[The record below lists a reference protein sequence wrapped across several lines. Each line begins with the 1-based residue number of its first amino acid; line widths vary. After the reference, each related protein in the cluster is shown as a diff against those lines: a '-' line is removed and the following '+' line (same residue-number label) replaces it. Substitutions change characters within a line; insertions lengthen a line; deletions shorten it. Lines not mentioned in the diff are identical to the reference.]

1 MHNHFSKIAYR
12 SPDFIIPHSLAPNK
26 NEALFIVLSKRFP
39 PRFQSNF
46 HSRLW
51 PHKNPFNCVASPAY
65 HPHAPGCAHYH
76 YHESRLWIR
85 PASQV
90 LWEPP
95 FAKDDV
101 VLPPSLAP
109 SSYTWCD
116 VMQPHSRVGRIIT
129 KTHSGAW
136 VDLCGNVPEW
146 IDAKSSEWE
155 DDFFFSFMFLFIGGS
170 LIYW

>member
-1 MHNHFSKIAYR
+1 MRLCLQSCLNV
-12 SPDFIIPHSLAPNK
+12 SPEL
-26 NEALFIVLSKRFP
+26 
-39 PRFQSNF
+39 QSNF

-95 FAKDDV
+95 FLGMTWSFHPRSRQVPTLGVMSCSHIPESAV
-101 VLPPSLAP
+101 SLQKLIPQHEQTCAGMCRNELEE
-109 SSYTWCD
+109 SQRNE
-116 VMQPHSRVGRIIT
+116 MAI
-129 KTHSGAW
+129 
-136 VDLCGNVPEW
+136 
-146 IDAKSSEWE
+146 
-155 DDFFFSFMFLFIGGS
+155 FFFLLCFYSS
-170 LIYW
+170 VEV